1 MITQV
6 FPIGIPFSY
15 YLMLNKHRDKIGAK
29 RSSCNEDTKQLSLY
43 KQASLEY
50 LTSRDERENDDSIRS
65 FKFLYNY
72 YRPGSNFKTQS
83 SCRGT

>member
-50 LTSRDERENDDSIRS
+50 LTSRDERENDDAIRS

-72 YRPGSNFKTQS
+72 YRPGSNLKTQS
-83 SCRGT
+83 SCGGI

>member
-29 RSSCNEDTKQLSLY
+29 RSCSEDAKELSLS
-43 KQASLEY
+43 KQASFEY
-50 LTSRDERENDDSIRS
+50 LTSRDERENDNSIRS

-83 SCRGT
+83 SCRGM